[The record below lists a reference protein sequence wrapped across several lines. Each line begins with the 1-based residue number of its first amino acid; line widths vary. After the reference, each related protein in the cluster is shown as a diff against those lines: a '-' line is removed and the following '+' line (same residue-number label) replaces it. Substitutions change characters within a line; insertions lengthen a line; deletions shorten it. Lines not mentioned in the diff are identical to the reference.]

1 MEKSPLWV
9 VDPDGLAVDA
19 TGVLSDDQK
28 RSLDGVLPFPSALA
42 RAGGSF
48 EGHHIEVHLSDTDAR
63 AARALADL
71 RALAA
76 CSPARLDPFLRLAV
90 SADLLLDR
98 LADDAIQSVAVSIGA
113 RLSSTVQ
120 SSAGAFEVEDPRSTF
135 VIAVERD
142 GNRVATCTAW
152 VDGLGASEGSAGGTA
167 MTVSCASAAT
177 CLETARAALAA
188 PANAR
193 AILDEAHADGWL
205 VRPDG
210 HIVGA
215 I

>member
-9 VDPDGLAVDA
+9 VDSDGHPVDA

-28 RSLDGVLPFPSALA
+28 RSLDAVLPFPSALA
-42 RAGGSF
+42 RAAGSY
-48 EGHHIEVHLSDTDAR
+48 EGHHIEVHLSDSDSR

-71 RALAA
+71 RDVAA
-76 CSPARLDPFLRLAV
+76 CSSARLDPFLRLAI

-98 LADDAIQSVAVSIGA
+98 LADDEVQSIAVSIGA
-113 RLSSTVQ
+113 RLASTPQ
-120 SSAGAFEVEDPRSTF
+120 SATGAFVVENGSLTF

-152 VDGLGASEGSAGGTA
+152 TEPPDTTDATA
-167 MTVSCASAAT
+167 MTVSSSSAAT
-177 CLETARAALAA
+177 SLAAARAALND
-188 PANAR
+188 PSRAR
-193 AILDEAHADGWL
+193 SILDEAHAEGWL

-210 HIVGA
+210 HIVA
-215 I
+215 CSA